1 MNNKVDCNILHSAE
15 FSTGLIEWLRGKGSI
30 LIVTHDHPDPD
41 ALATAFALQHL
52 ILVKT
57 GQEAT
62 IAFGGGIGRRE
73 NLVMVKQLEIKAKA
87 IDELDLDS
95 FNAICMVDT
104 QPETGNN
111 SFPAGRRVDLVID
124 HHLIK
129 EQTQA
134 CRWVDVRPEY
144 GASASIL
151 FEYLQAQQVKI
162 ATKLA
167 TILFYAIKSET
178 EDLGRDWTK
187 SDRDAYLKLMPLCNN
202 RILHEITRPKSSRAY
217 FKYFETGIRNA
228 KIYGNALV
236 FNLYNIDHPEI
247 VAEIADFLMR
257 VEGVEIVLGL
267 GCCHEEGVLSLR
279 TSHQET
285 HAGVLMQTVIK
296 GLGTGG
302 GHSMTA
308 GGQIRPLQAV
318 RGSLGALEY
327 ELAGRLLA
335 ALGRPHTEPELLVDR
350 PAKSA

>member
-1 MNNKVDCNILHSAE
+1 MKPSISCNLIHSLE
-15 FSTGLIEWLRGKGSI
+15 FSTGIIEWLRGKGSI

-41 ALATAFALQHL
+41 ALAAAFALQHM

-62 IAFGGGIGRRE
+62 IAFGGVIGRSE
-73 NLVMVKQLEIKAKA
+73 NLVMVKQLEIKAKP

-95 FNAICMVDT
+95 FNAVCMVDT
-104 QPETGNN
+104 QPGTGNN
-111 SFPAGRRVDLVID
+111 SLPLDLRVDLVID
-124 HHLIK
+124 HHQVK
-129 EQTQA
+129 EHTHA
-134 CRWVDVRPEY
+134 SRWVDVRPEY
-144 GASASIL
+144 GASATIL
-151 FEYLQAQQVKI
+151 FEYLQAQEIKI

-202 RILHEITRPKSSRAY
+202 RILHEVTRPKASRAY
-217 FKYFETGIRNA
+217 FRYFETALKNA
-228 KIYGNALV
+228 KIYGNALI
-236 FNLYNIDHPEI
+236 FNLYSIDHPEI

-257 VEGVEIVLGL
+257 VEGIDIVLGL
-267 GCCHEEGVLSLR
+267 GCFHEEGVLSMR
-279 TSHQET
+279 TGPQEK

-308 GGQIRPLQAV
+308 GGQIRPLAAV

-327 ELAGRLLA
+327 ELAGRLME
-335 ALGRPHTEPELLVDR
+335 ALGREHTEPVPLVAR
-350 PAKSA
+350 

>member
-1 MNNKVDCNILHSAE
+1 MNDAIACNLIHSQE
-15 FSTGLIEWLRGKGSI
+15 FSTGSIEWLRGKGAI

-41 ALATAFALQHL
+41 ALAAAFALQHL
-52 ILVKT
+52 ILIKT

-62 IAFGGGIGRRE
+62 IAFGGVIGRRE
-73 NLVMVKQLEIKAKA
+73 NLVMVKELEIKARS
-87 IDELDLDS
+87 IDDLDLDA
-95 FNAICMVDT
+95 FNAVCMVDT

-111 SFPAGRRVDLVID
+111 SYPTGRRVDLVID
-124 HHLIK
+124 HHPIK

-151 FEYLQAQQVKI
+151 FEYLQSQEIKI

-202 RILHEITRPKSSRAY
+202 RILHEITHPKASRIY
-217 FKYFETGIRNA
+217 FRYFETGLKNA

-236 FNLYNIDHPEI
+236 FNLYLIDHPEI

-267 GCCHEEGVLSLR
+267 GCYHEEGVLSMR
-279 TSHQET
+279 TSQQET
-285 HAGVLMQTVIK
+285 HAGILMQQVIES
-296 GLGTGG
+296 LGTGG

-308 GGQIRPLQAV
+308 GGQIAPLTGE
-318 RGSLGALEY
+318 RRSLGALEY
-327 ELAGRLLA
+327 ELTGRLLA
-335 ALGRPHTEPELLVDR
+335 ALGRDHTEPERLVFN
-350 PAKSA
+350 

>member
-1 MNNKVDCNILHSAE
+1 MTSKNDCNKSHSEEFSAE
-15 FSTGLIEWLRGKGSI
+15 IIEGLRGKGSI

-41 ALATAFALQHL
+41 ALAAAVALQHL

-62 IAFGGGIGRRE
+62 IAFGGVIGRRE
-73 NLVMVKQLEIKAKA
+73 NLVMVNELEIKAKS
-87 IDELDLDS
+87 IDDLDLDT

-104 QPETGNN
+104 QPGTGNN
-111 SFPAGRRVDLVID
+111 SYPADRRVDLVID
-124 HHLIK
+124 HHEMK
-129 EQTQA
+129 GRTQA
-134 CRWVDVRPEY
+134 SRWVDVRPEY

-151 FEYLQAQQVKI
+151 FEYLQSQEVKI

-202 RILHEITRPKSSRAY
+202 RILHEITHPKSSRVY
-217 FKYFETGIRNA
+217 FKYFDTGIKNA
-228 KIYGNALV
+228 KIYGNALI
-236 FNLYNIDHPEI
+236 FNLYLIDHPEI
-247 VAEIADFLMR
+247 VAEIADVLMR
-257 VEGVEIVLGL
+257 VEGLEIVLGIV
-267 GCCHEEGVLSLR
+267 CYHEEGVLSMR

-285 HAGVLMQTVIK
+285 HAGILMQKIVE

-308 GGQIRPLQAV
+308 GGQVRPLPAE
-318 RGSLGALEY
+318 RRSLGALEY
-327 ELAGRLLA
+327 DLAGRLLA
-335 ALGRPHTEPELLVDR
+335 ALGREHREPELLVNH
-350 PAKSA
+350 

>member
-1 MNNKVDCNILHSAE
+1 MSPSVSCNLSHSEE
-15 FSTGLIEWLRGKGSI
+15 FSTGIIEWLRGKGAI

-41 ALATAFALQHL
+41 ALAAAFALQHL

-62 IAFGGGIGRRE
+62 IAFGGVIGRRE
-73 NLVMVKQLEIKAKA
+73 NLVMVKQLEIKAKP
-87 IDELDLDS
+87 IEELDLDT

-104 QPETGNN
+104 QPGTGNN
-111 SFPAGRRVDLVID
+111 SYPVDRRVDLVID
-124 HHLIK
+124 HHQFK
-129 EQTQA
+129 EHTHA

-151 FEYLQAQQVKI
+151 FEYLQAQCVKI

-167 TILFYAIKSET
+167 TILFYAVKSET
-178 EDLGRDWTK
+178 EDLGRDWSK

-202 RILHEITRPKSSRAY
+202 RILHEITRPKSSRGY
-217 FKYFETGIRNA
+217 FKYFETGLKNA
-228 KIYGNALV
+228 KIYGNALI
-236 FNLYNIDHPEI
+236 FNLYIIDHPEI

-257 VEGVEIVLGL
+257 VEGIEIVLGL
-267 GCCHEEGVLSLR
+267 GCYHDEGVLSLR
-279 TSHQET
+279 TGPQET
-285 HAGVLMQTVIK
+285 HAGALMQKVIK

-308 GGQIRPLQAV
+308 GGQIRPLEAV

-327 ELAGRLLA
+327 ELAGRLLN
-335 ALGRPHTEPELLVDR
+335 ALGRAHSEPELLVPR
-350 PAKSA
+350 

>member
-1 MNNKVDCNILHSAE
+1 MNDAVSCNLNHSEE
-15 FSTGLIEWLRGKGSI
+15 FSSGIIEWLRGKGSI

-41 ALATAFALQHL
+41 ALAAAFALQHL

-57 GQEAT
+57 GQGAT
-62 IAFGGGIGRRE
+62 IAFGGVIGRRE
-73 NLVMVKQLEIKAKA
+73 NLVMVSELGIKSKP
-87 IDELDLDS
+87 IEGLDLDS

-104 QPETGNN
+104 QPGTGNN
-111 SFPAGRRVDLVID
+111 SYPAARRVDLVID
-124 HHLIK
+124 HHQLK
-129 EQTQA
+129 EQTRT

-144 GASASIL
+144 GASASML
-151 FEYLQAQQVKI
+151 FEYLQSQEVKI

-202 RILHEITRPKSSRAY
+202 RILHEITHPKSARIY
-217 FKYFETGIRNA
+217 FKYFDTGLKNA
-228 KIYGNALV
+228 KIIGNVLV
-236 FNLYNIDHPEI
+236 FSLYDIDHPEI

-267 GCCHEEGVLSLR
+267 GHYQGEGVLSMR
-279 TSHQET
+279 TSHLET
-285 HAGVLMQTVIK
+285 HAGVLMQEIIK

-308 GGQIRPLQAV
+308 GGQVHLVATDQKTLTELESELV
-318 RGSLGALEY
+318 RRLLKGLGR
-327 ELAGRLLA
+327 ELA
-335 ALGRPHTEPELLVDR
+335 EPELLVQ
-350 PAKSA
+350 

>member
-1 MNNKVDCNILHSAE
+1 MNDAIACNLNHSEE
-15 FSTGLIEWLRGKGSI
+15 FSTGIIEWLRGKGAI

-41 ALATAFALQHL
+41 ALAAAFALQHL

-57 GQEAT
+57 GQKAT
-62 IAFGGGIGRRE
+62 ITFGGVIGRRE
-73 NLVMVKQLEIKAKA
+73 NMVMVDQLEIKAKS
-87 IDELDLDS
+87 IDELDLDA
-95 FNAICMVDT
+95 FNAVCMVDT
-104 QPETGNN
+104 QPGTGNN
-111 SFPAGRRVDLVID
+111 SFPEDKRVDLIID
-124 HHLIK
+124 HHQIK
-129 EQTQA
+129 ESTRA

-151 FEYLQAQQVKI
+151 FEYLQSQQVKI

-202 RILHEITRPKSSRAY
+202 RILHEITKPKSSRVY
-217 FKYFETGIRNA
+217 FKYFETGLKNA
-228 KIYGNALV
+228 KIYDNTLI

-257 VEGVEIVLGL
+257 VEGIEIVLGL
-267 GCCHEEGVLSLR
+267 GCYNGEGVLSMR
-279 TSHQET
+279 TSQKET
-285 HAGVLMQTVIK
+285 HAGGLMQEVIQ
-296 GLGTGG
+296 GLGSGG

-308 GGQIRPLQAV
+308 GGQIRPLEAV

-327 ELAGRLLA
+327 ELTDRLLA
-335 ALGRPHTEPELLVDR
+335 ALGREHSEPQPLVVR
-350 PAKSA
+350 

>member
-1 MNNKVDCNILHSAE
+1 MSHKTDCNRTHSEE
-15 FSTGLIEWLRGKGSI
+15 FSTGLVEWLRGKGAI

-41 ALATAFALQHL
+41 ALAAAFALQHL

-57 GQEAT
+57 GQVAT
-62 IAFGGGIGRRE
+62 IAFGGVIGRRE
-73 NLVMVKQLEIKAKA
+73 NLVMVKELEIKVKA
-87 IDELDLDS
+87 IQDIDLDS
-95 FNAICMVDT
+95 FNAVCMVDT

-111 SFPAGRRVDLVID
+111 SYPVGRRVDLVID
-124 HHLIK
+124 HHQIK

-144 GASASIL
+144 GASATIL
-151 FEYLQAQQVKI
+151 FEYLQAQDVKI

-167 TILFYAIKSET
+167 TTLFYAIKSET

-187 SDRDAYLKLMPLCNN
+187 ADRGAYLKLMPLCNN
-202 RILHEITRPKSSRAY
+202 RILHEITRPKSSRGY
-217 FKYFETGIRNA
+217 FKYFETGLRNA

-236 FNLYNIDHPEI
+236 FNLSIIDHPEI

-257 VEGVEIVLGL
+257 VEDIDIVLGL
-267 GCCHEEGVLSLR
+267 GCYGDEGVLSLR
-279 TSHQET
+279 TSRQET
-285 HAGVLMQTVIK
+285 HAGILMQTIIK

-308 GGQIRPLQAV
+308 GGQIRPLEAV

-335 ALGRPHTEPELLVDR
+335 ALGRQHTEPVMLVER
-350 PAKSA
+350 

>member
-1 MNNKVDCNILHSAE
+1 M
-15 FSTGLIEWLRGKGSI
+15 GLIEWLRGKGSI

-41 ALATAFALQHL
+41 ALAAAFALQHL

-73 NLVMVKQLEIKAKA
+73 NLVMVQQLEIKAQP
-87 IDELDLDS
+87 IDDLDLDS
-95 FNAICMVDT
+95 FNAVCMVDT
-104 QPETGNN
+104 QPATGNN
-111 SFPAGRRVDLVID
+111 SYPTGRRVDLVID
-124 HHLIK
+124 HHQIK
-129 EQTQA
+129 EETQG

-151 FEYLQAQQVKI
+151 FEYLQSQDVKI

-202 RILHEITRPKSSRAY
+202 RILHEITHPKSSRIY
-217 FKYFETGIRNA
+217 FRYFETGIKNA
-228 KIYGNALV
+228 KIYGNALI
-236 FNLYNIDHPEI
+236 FNLYKIDHPEI

-257 VEGVEIVLGL
+257 VEGIEIVLGL
-267 GCCHEEGVLSLR
+267 GCYHEEGVLSMR

-285 HAGVLMQTVIK
+285 HAGMLMQQVIK
-296 GLGTGG
+296 GLGSGG

-308 GGQIRPLQAV
+308 GGQIRPLESV

-327 ELAGRLLA
+327 ELAERLLD
-335 ALGRPHTEPELLVDR
+335 ALGREHTEPEPLVGR
-350 PAKSA
+350 

>member
-1 MNNKVDCNILHSAE
+1 MNDAIACNLSHSEE
-15 FSTGLIEWLRGKGSI
+15 FSSGIIEWLRGKGAI

-41 ALATAFALQHL
+41 ALAAAFALQHL

-57 GQEAT
+57 GQKAT
-62 IAFGGGIGRRE
+62 ITFGGVIGRRE
-73 NLVMVKQLEIKAKA
+73 NLVMVKQLEIKAEPIEA
-87 IDELDLDS
+87 LDLDD
-95 FNAICMVDT
+95 FNAVCMVDT
-104 QPETGNN
+104 QPGTGNN
-111 SFPAGRRVDLVID
+111 SYPAGRRVDLVID
-124 HHLIK
+124 HHQLK
-129 EQTQA
+129 EQSQS

-151 FEYLQAQQVKI
+151 FEYLQSQEIKI

-202 RILHEITRPKSSRAY
+202 RILHEITRPKSSRIY
-217 FKYFETGIRNA
+217 FKYFEIGLKNA
-228 KIYGNALV
+228 KIYGNVLI
-236 FNLYNIDHPEI
+236 FNLYHIDHPEI

-257 VEGVEIVLGL
+257 VEGVDIVLGL
-267 GCCHEEGVLSLR
+267 GCYHNEGVLSMR
-279 TSHQET
+279 TSQQET
-285 HAGVLMQTVIK
+285 HAGILIQKIIK

-308 GGQIRPLQAV
+308 GGQIRPLEAV

-327 ELAGRLLA
+327 ELAGRLLK
-335 ALGRPHTEPELLVDR
+335 ALGREHSEPVPLV
-350 PAKSA
+350 P

>member
-1 MNNKVDCNILHSAE
+1 MSRKTDYNLSHSEE
-15 FSTGLIEWLRGKGSI
+15 FSVGIVEWLRGKGSI

-41 ALATAFALQHL
+41 ALAAAFALQHL

-62 IAFGGGIGRRE
+62 IAFGGVIGRRE
-73 NLVMVKQLEIKAKA
+73 NLVMVNELEIKSRP
-87 IDELDLDS
+87 IGDLDLDT

-104 QPETGNN
+104 QPGTGNN
-111 SFPAGRRVDLVID
+111 SYPEDRRVDLVID
-124 HHLIK
+124 HHQLK
-129 EQTQA
+129 EQTQS

-151 FEYLQAQQVKI
+151 FEYLQSQEVKI

-178 EDLGRDWTK
+178 EDLGRDWSK
-187 SDRDAYLKLMPLCNN
+187 SDRDAYLQLMPLCNN
-202 RILHEITRPKSSRAY
+202 RILHEIARPKSSRVY
-217 FKYFETGIRNA
+217 FKYFEAGLKNA
-228 KIYGNALV
+228 KIYGDVLI
-236 FNLYNIDHPEI
+236 FNLYDINQPEI

-257 VEGVEIVLGL
+257 VEGVEIVLGM
-267 GCCHEEGVLSLR
+267 GCYRNEGVLSMR
-279 TSHQET
+279 TSQKET

-308 GGQIRPLQAV
+308 GGQVRPLPTAP
-318 RGSLGALEY
+318 GSQGELEA
-327 ELAGRLLA
+327 ELTGRLLA
-335 ALGRPHTEPELLVDR
+335 ALDREYSEPEPLV
-350 PAKSA
+350 AE

>member
-1 MNNKVDCNILHSAE
+1 MNDAISCNISHSEE
-15 FSTGLIEWLRGKGSI
+15 FSMGLIEWLRGKGSI

-41 ALATAFALQHL
+41 ALAAAFALQHL

-73 NLVMVKQLEIKAKA
+73 NLVMVQQLEIKAQP
-87 IDELDLDS
+87 IDDLDLDS
-95 FNAICMVDT
+95 FNAVCMVDT
-104 QPETGNN
+104 QPATGNN
-111 SFPAGRRVDLVID
+111 SYPTGRRVDLVID
-124 HHLIK
+124 HHQIK
-129 EQTQA
+129 EETQG

-151 FEYLQAQQVKI
+151 FEYLQSQDVKI

-202 RILHEITRPKSSRAY
+202 RILHEITHPKSSRIY
-217 FKYFETGIRNA
+217 FRYFETGIKNA
-228 KIYGNALV
+228 KIYGNALI
-236 FNLYNIDHPEI
+236 FNLYKIDHPEI

-257 VEGVEIVLGL
+257 VEGIEIVLGL
-267 GCCHEEGVLSLR
+267 GCYHEEGVLSMR

-285 HAGVLMQTVIK
+285 HAGMLMQQVIK
-296 GLGTGG
+296 GLGSGG

-308 GGQIRPLQAV
+308 GGQIRPLESV

-327 ELAGRLLA
+327 ELAERLLD
-335 ALGRPHTEPELLVDR
+335 ALGREHTEPEPLVGR
-350 PAKSA
+350 

>member
-1 MNNKVDCNILHSAE
+1 MSQSVDCNISHSEE
-15 FSTGLIEWLRGKGSI
+15 FSTGLIEWLRGKSPI

-41 ALATAFALQHL
+41 ALAAAFALQHL
-52 ILVKT
+52 ILIKT
-57 GQEAT
+57 GQEAV

-73 NLVMVKQLEIKAKA
+73 NLVMVKQLEIKAQS
-87 IDELDLDS
+87 INDLNLDS
-95 FNAICMVDT
+95 YNAVCMVDT

-111 SFPAGRRVDLVID
+111 SYPSGRRVDMVID
-124 HHLIK
+124 HHQIK
-129 EQTQA
+129 EQTQS

-151 FEYLQAQQVKI
+151 FEYLQSQGVKI

-202 RILHEITRPKSSRAY
+202 RILHEITHPKSSRAY
-217 FKYFETGIRNA
+217 FKYFETGIKNA
-228 KIYGNALV
+228 KIYGNALF
-236 FNLYNIDHPEI
+236 FNLYKIDHPEI

-257 VEGVEIVLGL
+257 VEGIEIVLGL
-267 GCCHEEGVLSLR
+267 GCYEKEGVLSMR
-279 TSHQET
+279 TSHSET
-285 HAGVLMQTVIK
+285 HAGKLMQAVI
-296 GLGTGG
+296 GELGTGG

-308 GGQIRPLQAV
+308 GGQIRPIEAV

-327 ELAGRLLA
+327 ELTDRLLS
-335 ALGRPHTEPELLVDR
+335 ALGRQHTEPELLVER
-350 PAKSA
+350 